1 MQKRLRRIAPPDVV
15 RSLRTDLRRV
25 PADRDRA
32 ARDPEERVLR
42 RGREDL
48 RRDRAHRVPADR
60 PPGLHRDRGL
70 PVRAVRDPEERVLR
84 RVPAD
89 PHRDRAHRVP
99 ADRDLIPDGPS
110 DKASSLYFSRR
121 NCL

>member
-15 RSLRTDLRRV
+15 RSLRTDLRRDR
-25 PADRDRA
+25 AARDRA

-48 RRDRAHRVPADR
+48 R
-60 PPGLHRDRGL
+60 
-70 PVRAVRDPEERVLR
+70 
-84 RVPAD
+84 
-89 PHRDRAHRVP
+89 RDRAHRVP

>member
-15 RSLRTDLRRV
+15 RSLRTDLRR
-25 PADRDRA
+25 DRA
-32 ARDPEERVLR
+32 A
-42 RGREDL
+42 
-48 RRDRAHRVPADR
+48 
-60 PPGLHRDRGL
+60 
-70 PVRAVRDPEERVLR
+70 RDPEERVLR